1 MPRVIVAM
9 DTALASAAR
18 LFHSRFH
25 ARERGRSGDRHRISY
40 DPKLMLRDDS
50 LFGTFIHSRHRPGL
64 VDGFAFIVIEPNRGL
79 QRRIGFVYRIPSSD
93 QLNGYGF

>member
-1 MPRVIVAM
+1 
-9 DTALASAAR
+9 
-18 LFHSRFH
+18 
-25 ARERGRSGDRHRISY
+25 
-40 DPKLMLRDDS
+40 MLRDDS